1 MVLLGTTYE
10 MLAEVDIQSLV
21 RKLAM
26 KLRAIV
32 HGLQALLVA
41 APAAALEFQ
50 HCLPTSLPP
59 ARLWSYLA
67 AALRGED
74 TQGLWPRR
82 YSTIRGELVEGG
94 ELEEVVF
101 GATTIRYRISNL
113 RPGRGF
119 SYAPVE
125 GQPLRGRSSIEIEDA
140 ARGSVLNWQGR
151 YDIAPWSPRR
161 LPFRLYEALFFDSL
175 RRRLKAL
182 ETADESTGR

>member
-82 YSTIRGELVEGG
+82 
-94 ELEEVVF
+94 
-101 GATTIRYRISNL
+101 
-113 RPGRGF
+113 
-119 SYAPVE
+119 
-125 GQPLRGRSSIEIEDA
+125 
-140 ARGSVLNWQGR
+140 
-151 YDIAPWSPRR
+151 